1 MYAAPVV
8 WPVSLLSEKYGPT
21 VALWYGLYPMAGVI
35 EGFRSALI
43 GSQPMPWSL
52 IIMGFISSIILIFL
66 LFLIIKTMFFS
77 LTFISP
83 NDLVNFSNLCENG
96 DFSSSI
102 NKKCENII
110 LIYWLLLA
118 SFFFSLLSIITL
130 YPFFKMNKP
139 KKN

>member
-1 MYAAPVV
+1 
-8 WPVSLLSEKYGPT
+8 
-21 VALWYGLYPMAGVI
+21 
-35 EGFRSALI
+35 
-43 GSQPMPWSL
+43 
-52 IIMGFISSIILIFL
+52 MGFISGVILIFL

-77 LTFISP
+77 SIFISP
-83 NDLVNFSNLCENG
+83 NDLANFSNLCEND

-118 SFFFSLLSIITL
+118 SFFFSLFSILTL

-139 KKN
+139 K

>member
-1 MYAAPVV
+1 M
-8 WPVSLLSEKYGPT
+8 
-21 VALWYGLYPMAGVI
+21 
-35 EGFRSALI
+35 
-43 GSQPMPWSL
+43 
-52 IIMGFISSIILIFL
+52 
-66 LFLIIKTMFFS
+66 IKTYDKYFIRLFCKKLLLVFLVFFS

-118 SFFFSLLSIITL
+118 SFFFFFAFNNYSLSI
-130 YPFFKMNKP
+130 FQNE
-139 KKN
+139 

>member
-1 MYAAPVV
+1 
-8 WPVSLLSEKYGPT
+8 
-21 VALWYGLYPMAGVI
+21 
-35 EGFRSALI
+35 
-43 GSQPMPWSL
+43 
-52 IIMGFISSIILIFL
+52 MGFISSIILVFL

-96 DFSSSI
+96 DFSRLT

-118 SFFFSLLSIITL
+118 SFFFSFLSILTL
-130 YPFFKMNKP
+130 YPFFKMNKR
-139 KKN
+139 K

>member
-1 MYAAPVV
+1 
-8 WPVSLLSEKYGPT
+8 
-21 VALWYGLYPMAGVI
+21 
-35 EGFRSALI
+35 
-43 GSQPMPWSL
+43 
-52 IIMGFISSIILIFL
+52 MGFISSIILIFL
-66 LFLIIKTMFFS
+66 LSLVIKTMFFS
-77 LTFISP
+77 LTFISL
-83 NDLVNFSNLCENG
+83 NDLANFSNLCENE

-139 KKN
+139 KKT

>member
-1 MYAAPVV
+1 
-8 WPVSLLSEKYGPT
+8 
-21 VALWYGLYPMAGVI
+21 
-35 EGFRSALI
+35 
-43 GSQPMPWSL
+43 
-52 IIMGFISSIILIFL
+52 MGFISSVILIFL